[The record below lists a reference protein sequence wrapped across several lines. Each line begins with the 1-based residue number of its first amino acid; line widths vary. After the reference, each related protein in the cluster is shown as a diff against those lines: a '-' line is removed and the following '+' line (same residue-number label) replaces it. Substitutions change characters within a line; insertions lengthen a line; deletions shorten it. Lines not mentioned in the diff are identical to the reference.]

1 MFTSLTQVRAKS
13 EQVKLAAQAVQDA
26 VEALDLTRERQ
37 SRQIGLPLE
46 VLRAEEALTR
56 ARLDHDTAMI
66 DYSQGQLRVFTHL
79 GRRHAGDR

>member
-1 MFTSLTQVRAKS
+1 
-13 EQVKLAAQAVQDA
+13 VKLADQALRDA

-56 ARLDHDTAMI
+56 ARLDHYTAMI
-66 DYSQGQLRVFTHL
+66 DYSQGQLRAFAAV
-79 GRRHAGDR
+79 GRRHGKDR